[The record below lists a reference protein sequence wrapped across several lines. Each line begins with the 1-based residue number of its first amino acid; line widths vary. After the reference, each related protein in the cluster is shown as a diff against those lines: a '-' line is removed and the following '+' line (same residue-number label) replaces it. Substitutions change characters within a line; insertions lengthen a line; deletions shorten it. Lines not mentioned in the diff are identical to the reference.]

1 MIGLPEVAAG
11 VMLMV
16 LNAYVLTG
24 GADFGGGVWD
34 LLASGPG
41 RDRQRGLI
49 AAAIAPIWEA
59 NHVWLVI
66 AVVMCFT
73 AFPPVFATF
82 GTVLHVPLA
91 LVLVGIVCRG
101 AAFVFRSSG
110 TQSEAARWAW
120 GRTFAI
126 ASSIT
131 PLLLGVVVGAVSTG
145 AVGAAQRQVGRA
157 GFLEVYVQPWLAPF
171 PLSVG
176 LLTVTL
182 FALLAAVYLTL
193 AAPDPGL
200 RESFRRR
207 ALGAA
212 LAAVVAGGI
221 SIALS
226 HDATSMLRGGLG
238 IFPVT
243 GGAAAV
249 LTIWCLWTR
258 RFGLARVA
266 AAAQVSLVLWGWAAS
281 MYPYLV
287 PETITVQSGAA
298 PAGTLEAL
306 LWIVAAGAVILI
318 PSLLYLVRLFAKR
331 VTPIQVEAQART
343 GPDEEPR

>member
-1 MIGLPEVAAG
+1 MIGLPEVTAG
-11 VMLMV
+11 VVVVV

-34 LLASGPG
+34 LLAGGPN
-41 RDRQRGLI
+41 RDRQRELI
-49 AAAIAPIWEA
+49 AAAIGPIWEA

-66 AVVMCFT
+66 AVVICFT

-91 LVLVGIVCRG
+91 LVLIGIVCRG

-110 TQSEAARWAW
+110 TQSATARKVW

-126 ASSIT
+126 ASTVT
-131 PLLLGVVVGAVSTG
+131 PLLLGTVVAAVSTG
-145 AVGAAQRQVGRA
+145 AVGAAEQKVGRA

-171 PLSVG
+171 PLSAG
-176 LLTVTL
+176 LLTVAL
-182 FALLAAVYLTL
+182 FATL
-193 AAPDPGL
+193 AAIYLTVATSEPSL
-200 RESFRRR
+200 REDFRRR

-212 LAAVVAGGI
+212 LASLGAGAVSVAL
-221 SIALS
+221 A
-226 HDATSMLRGGLG
+226 HDAAEMLAGALWL
-238 IFPVT
+238 FPPA
-243 GGAAAV
+243 GGAAAA

-258 RFGLARVA
+258 RFKLARVA
-266 AAAQVSLVLWGWAAS
+266 AAALVSLVLWGWAAS

-287 PETITVQSGAA
+287 PETITVRSAAA

-318 PSLLYLVRLFAKR
+318 PSLIYLLRLFANR
-331 VTPIQVEAQART
+331 PTPVQVEAQTRT
-343 GPDEEPR
+343 GPAEEPR